1 MENVTHLLINIF
13 SNTKHQRIQNIFPK
27 KKKKTFYVDTNKTL
41 KCKDAPYGVF

>member
-13 SNTKHQRIQNIFPK
+13 SNTKEYKIFSQ